1 MTQDQA
7 FSILKT
13 GVSVFL
19 TGEAGSG
26 KTHVVN
32 RYAEYLRS
40 RGIPYAMTA
49 STGIAA
55 THLRGMTIHSWSGVG
70 VHTDIDDEGF
80 KHLSKN
86 RVAIRRIRE
95 AKVLVID
102 EISMLDARAFSLV
115 ERMCRHAKGSKSL
128 PFGGLQVVLV
138 GDFFQLPPVSRG
150 EKARFAFESSAWEAL
165 ATVVCY
171 LSEQHR
177 QEDGPFLEILS
188 AIRRNEVTEEHR
200 RSVGER
206 IIGPDDFPDEEL
218 PRLFTHNADVDMI
231 NTAALAR
238 LPGKACV
245 FRMSTR
251 GSEKPLASLVRGCLS
266 PEQLELKEGATV
278 MFTKNNPDEGYVNGT
293 LGTVIG
299 FESASR
305 LPIVR
310 TRDGESITVEPTE
323 WAVEEGEEIVARIRQ
338 LPLKLAWAMTI
349 HKSQGVSLDAAV
361 MDLSRVFEFGQGYV
375 ALSRVRTLAGI
386 SLTGLSDKAFM
397 THPDVRERD
406 VLFREAS
413 RLAEQSY
420 GSRSE
425 EEIRKDEDAFLLIC
439 GARDPASAKASA
451 WQVKQGEQKGESGVK
466 GNQPLLKRRR
476 SDGKKGTR
484 LRHGSGVAKKK
495 SPGEPGRFDEIRK
508 KYPHAYMPWK
518 EDEDKWLRTLHLGG
532 ADAESISRMLGRQPG
547 SIRSRIEKLGLGEK

>member
-1 MTQDQA
+1 MTAGCYHVLMTQDQA
-7 FSILKT
+7 LSILRT
-13 GVSVFL
+13 GANVFL
-19 TGEAGSG
+19 TGEAGAG

-32 RYAEYLRS
+32 RYADYLRS
-40 RGIPYAMTA
+40 RGISYAMTA

-55 THLRGMTIHSWSGVG
+55 THLKGMTIHSWSGIG
-70 VHTDIDDEGF
+70 VERDIDDDGL
-80 KHLSKN
+80 KHLLKN
-86 RVAIRRIRE
+86 RVAVKRIRS

-102 EISMLDARAFSLV
+102 EVSMLDAKTLSLV
-115 ERMCRHAKGSKSL
+115 ERMCRAAKGGSTL

-150 EKARFAFESSAWEAL
+150 KERSDETGPRFAFESSAWAAL
-165 ATVVCY
+165 DPVVCY

-177 QEDGPFLEILS
+177 QEDAAFLEILS
-188 AIRRNEVTEEHR
+188 AIRRDEVTQVHR
-200 RSVGER
+200 ER
-206 IIGPDDFPDEEL
+206 VQARILGPDDFPDEDL

-238 LPGKACV
+238 LPGKAHV
-245 FRMSTR
+245 FRMATR
-251 GSEKPLASLVRGCLS
+251 GSEKPLTSLIRGCLS

-293 LGTVIG
+293 IGTITG
-299 FESASR
+299 FSPSTKF
-305 LPIVR
+305 PIVR
-310 TRDGESITVEPTE
+310 TRDGDSITVEPAD

-338 LPLKLAWAMTI
+338 IPLKLAWAMTI

-386 SLTGLSDKAFM
+386 SLTGISDRAFM

-406 VLFREAS
+406 RLFREESAA
-413 RLAEQSY
+413 AEFSY

-425 EEIRKDEDAFLLIC
+425 EERNKDEEAFLIVC
-439 GARDPASAKASA
+439 GARSK
-451 WQVKQGEQKGESGVK
+451 VEHKGEMDEKLSPPSLK
-466 GNQPLLKRRR
+466 LRRGN
-476 SDGKKGTR
+476 
-484 LRHGSGVAKKK
+484 KKK
-495 SPGEPGRFDEIRK
+495 SPGEPGRPSLRQGSGVAKFDELRK

-518 EDEDKWLRTLHLGG
+518 EDEDTWLQTLHKGG
-532 ADAESISRMLGRQPG
+532 ADIETISHMLGRQPG
-547 SIRSRIEKLGLGEK
+547 SIRSRIEKLGLGE

>member
-13 GVSVFL
+13 GASVFL

-32 RYAEYLRS
+32 RYAQYLRG

-55 THLRGMTIHSWSGVG
+55 THLRGTTIHSWSGVG
-70 VHTDIDDEGF
+70 VHTDIDDEGL
-80 KHLSKN
+80 KRLMKN

-115 ERMCRHAKGSKSL
+115 ERMCRHAKGSTSL

-150 EKARFAFESSAWEAL
+150 ESAVSRSDSAGAQARFAFESSAWEAL
-165 ATVVCY
+165 TPVVCY

-177 QEDGPFLEILS
+177 QEDPVLLEVLS
-188 AIRRNEVTEEHR
+188 AIRRDEVSETHVEIVR
-200 RSVGER
+200 AR
-206 IIGPDDFPDEEL
+206 ILGPDDYPDEDL
-218 PRLFTHNADVDMI
+218 PRLFTHNADVNTI
-231 NTAALAR
+231 NTAALTRLSGRAR
-238 LPGKACV
+238 V
-245 FRMSTR
+245 FRMSVR
-251 GSEKPLASLVRGCLS
+251 GSEKPLASLIRGCLS
-266 PEQLELKEGATV
+266 PEELELKEGASV

-293 LGTVIG
+293 LGTVTG
-299 FESASR
+299 FDDSSR

-310 TRDGESITVEPTE
+310 TRDGESIAVEPAE
-323 WAVEEGEEIVARIRQ
+323 WVVEEGEVVVARIRQ
-338 LPLKLAWAMTI
+338 LPLRLAWAMTV

-361 MDLSRVFEFGQGYV
+361 MDLSRVFEYGQGYV

-386 SLTGLSDKAFM
+386 SLLGISDRAFM
-397 THPDVRERD
+397 THPSVRERD

-413 RLAEQSY
+413 TRAEAAY
-420 GSRSE
+420 GSRSNE
-425 EEIRKDEDAFLLIC
+425 EAKRDEEAFLVLC
-439 GARDPASAKASA
+439 GARDKR
-451 WQVKQGEQKGESGVK
+451 EQKGEMGERGAK
-466 GNQPLLKRRR
+466 
-476 SDGKKGTR
+476 GKKRKG
-484 LRHGSGVAKKK
+484 KKL
-495 SPGEPGRFDEIRK
+495 SGEPGRYDEIRK

>member
-1 MTQDQA
+1 MSTVALPAVLLLCYYISMTQDQA

-13 GVSVFL
+13 GASVFL
-19 TGEAGSG
+19 TGEAGAG
-26 KTHVVN
+26 KTYVVN

-40 RGIPYAMTA
+40 RGIAYAMTA

-80 KHLSKN
+80 KHLAKN

-150 EKARFAFESSAWEAL
+150 EKARFAFESSAWASL
-165 ATVVCY
+165 APVICY
-171 LSEQHR
+171 LTEQHR

-188 AIRRNEVTEEHR
+188 AIRRDEVTEEHM
-200 RSVGER
+200 RSVRGR
-206 IIGPDDFPDEEL
+206 IIGPDDFPDEDL
-218 PRLFTHNADVDMI
+218 PRLFTHNADVNMI
-231 NTAALAR
+231 NMAALAR
-238 LPGKACV
+238 LPGRARV
-245 FRMSTR
+245 FRMSVR
-251 GSEKPLASLVRGCLS
+251 GSERPLASLIRGCLS

-310 TRDGESITVEPTE
+310 TRDGESITVEPAE
-323 WAVEEGEEIVARIRQ
+323 WVVEEGEEVVARIRQ
-338 LPLKLAWAMTI
+338 LPLRLAWAMTV

-361 MDLSRVFEFGQGYV
+361 MDLTRIFEYGQGYV

-386 SLTGLSDKAFM
+386 SLTGISERAFM

-406 VLFREAS
+406 ILFREAS

-425 EEIRKDEDAFLLIC
+425 EETRKDEDAFLLIC
-439 GARDPASAKASA
+439 GARDKR
-451 WQVKQGEQKGESGVK
+451 EQKGETGEIGAK
-466 GNQPLLKRRR
+466 
-476 SDGKKGTR
+476 GKKRKG
-484 LRHGSGVAKKK
+484 KKL
-495 SPGEPGRFDEIRK
+495 SGEPGRYDELRK

-532 ADAESISRMLGRQPG
+532 ADAESISRMLGRQPS

>member
-7 FSILKT
+7 LSILKT
-13 GVSVFL
+13 GANVFL
-19 TGEAGSG
+19 TGEAGAG

-40 RGIPYAMTA
+40 RGIAYAMTA

-80 KHLSKN
+80 KHLLKN

-115 ERMCRHAKGSKSL
+115 ERMCRHAKGTASL

-150 EKARFAFESSAWEAL
+150 EKARFAFESSVWEAL
-165 ATVVCY
+165 APVVCY
-171 LSEQHR
+171 LTEQHR
-177 QEDGPFLEILS
+177 QEDATFLDILS
-188 AIRRNEVTEEHR
+188 AIRRDEVTETHME
-200 RSVGER
+200 SVR
-206 IIGPDDFPDEEL
+206 ARLLGPDDFPDEDL

-231 NTAALAR
+231 NMAALAR

-245 FRMSTR
+245 FRMATR
-251 GSEKPLASLVRGCLS
+251 GAEKPLVSLIRGCLS

-299 FESASR
+299 FETGSR

-310 TRDGESITVEPTE
+310 TRDGESITVEPAE

-375 ALSRVRTLAGI
+375 ALSRVRTLSGV
-386 SLTGLSDKAFM
+386 SLTGISERAFM
-397 THPDVRERD
+397 THPGVRERD
-406 VLFREAS
+406 ALFRETS

-425 EEIRKDEDAFLLIC
+425 EETRKDEDAFLLIC
-439 GARDPASAKASA
+439 GAR
-451 WQVKQGEQKGESGVK
+451 GKGEEKGVK
-466 GNQPLLKRRR
+466 GEKKTKGKN
-476 SDGKKGTR
+476 GAKKGVR
-484 LRHGSGVAKKK
+484 LPLGSRTPKTAG
-495 SPGEPGRFDEIRK
+495 PGQYDEIRM

-518 EDEDKWLRTLHLGG
+518 EDEDKWLRRLVRGG
-532 ADAESISRMLGRQPG
+532 ADTKSISHTLGRQPG
-547 SIRSRIEKLGLGEK
+547 SIRARIEKLGLGKK

>member
-7 FSILKT
+7 LSILRT
-13 GVSVFL
+13 GANVFL
-19 TGEAGSG
+19 TGEAGAG

-40 RGIPYAMTA
+40 RGISYAMTA

-55 THLRGMTIHSWSGVG
+55 THLKGMTIHSWSGIG
-70 VHTDIDDEGF
+70 VERDIDDDGF
-80 KHLSKN
+80 KHLLKN
-86 RVAIRRIRE
+86 RVAVKRIRS

-102 EISMLDARAFSLV
+102 EVSMLDAKTLSLV
-115 ERMCRHAKGSKSL
+115 ERMCRAAKGGSTL

-150 EKARFAFESSAWEAL
+150 EDAHFAFESSAWAAL
-165 ATVVCY
+165 DPVVCY

-177 QEDGPFLEILS
+177 QEDAAFLEILS
-188 AIRRNEVTEEHR
+188 AIRRDEVTEMHR
-200 RSVGER
+200 ELVQAR
-206 IIGPDDFPDEEL
+206 ILGPDDVPDEDL

-238 LPGKACV
+238 LPGKAHV
-245 FRMSTR
+245 FRMATR
-251 GSEKPLASLVRGCLS
+251 GSEKPLTSLIRGCLS

-293 LGTVIG
+293 IGTITG
-299 FESASR
+299 FSPSTKF
-305 LPIVR
+305 PVVR
-310 TRDGESITVEPTE
+310 TRDGDSITVEPAD

-338 LPLKLAWAMTI
+338 IPLKLAWAMTI

-375 ALSRVRTLAGI
+375 ALSRVRTLSGI
-386 SLTGLSDKAFM
+386 SLTGISDRAFM

-406 VLFREAS
+406 RLFREESAA
-413 RLAEQSY
+413 AEFSY

-425 EEIRKDEDAFLLIC
+425 EERNKDEEAFLIVC
-439 GARDPASAKASA
+439 GARSK
-451 WQVKQGEQKGESGVK
+451 VEQKGEMGEQLSPPSLK
-466 GNQPLLKRRR
+466 LRRGN
-476 SDGKKGTR
+476 
-484 LRHGSGVAKKK
+484 KKK
-495 SPGEPGRFDEIRK
+495 SPGEPGRYDEIRK

-518 EDEDKWLRTLHLGG
+518 EDEDKWLQTLHNGG
-532 ADAESISRMLGRQPG
+532 ADIKSISHMLGRQPG
-547 SIRSRIEKLGLGEK
+547 SIRSRIEKLGLGE

>member
-1 MTQDQA
+1 
-7 FSILKT
+7 
-13 GVSVFL
+13 
-19 TGEAGSG
+19 
-26 KTHVVN
+26 
-32 RYAEYLRS
+32 
-40 RGIPYAMTA
+40 MTA

-80 KHLSKN
+80 KHLLKN

-95 AKVLVID
+95 AKALVID

-115 ERMCRHAKGSKSL
+115 DRICRHAKGSKSL

-150 EKARFAFESSAWEAL
+150 EKSSFAFESSAWEAL
-165 ATVVCY
+165 APVVCY

-177 QEDGPFLEILS
+177 QEDTAFLEILS
-188 AIRRNEVTEEHR
+188 AIRRDEVTDTHR
-200 RSVGER
+200 ETVRAR
-206 IIGPDDFPDEEL
+206 MLGPDDFPDEDL

-231 NTAALAR
+231 NMAALAR

-245 FRMSTR
+245 FRMATR

-299 FESASR
+299 FESTSR

-310 TRDGESITVEPTE
+310 TRDGESITVEPAE

-375 ALSRVRTLAGI
+375 ALSRVRTLSGI
-386 SLTGLSDKAFM
+386 SLLGISERAFM
-397 THPDVRERD
+397 THPGVRERD
-406 VLFREAS
+406 ILFREAS

-439 GARDPASAKASA
+439 GARPASAKASA
-451 WQVKQGEQKGESGVK
+451 WQGQWERRGEM
-466 GNQPLLKRRR
+466 GNPPPPKLRRG
-476 SDGKKGTR
+476 DGKKGTR
-484 LRHGSGVAKKK
+484 LRQGSGVAKKK
-495 SPGEPGRFDEIRK
+495 STGEPGRPSLRQGSGVAKFDELRK

-518 EDEDKWLRTLHLGG
+518 EDEDKWLRTLHQGG

-547 SIRSRIEKLGLGEK
+547 SIRSRIEKLGLGEGEK